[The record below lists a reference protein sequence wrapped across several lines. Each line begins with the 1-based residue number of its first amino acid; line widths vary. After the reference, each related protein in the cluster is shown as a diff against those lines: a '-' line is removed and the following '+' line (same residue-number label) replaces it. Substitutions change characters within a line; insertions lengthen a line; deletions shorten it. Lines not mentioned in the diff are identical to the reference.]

1 MYTVVYVNYFSTKM
15 REKDS
20 CSNDAYVA
28 SIALDTKGTWSA
40 MDLTLVC
47 LWREFRNLTINNT
60 EEHYSERQKAR
71 FRPLAPELKASKK
84 ESQGLLPKSLRTLTS
99 VGVDDLPKKT
109 GFGNLRA
116 SVNQTLFG
124 FFIKTAQIETCLNP
138 QDSPCP
144 TINLSPIPSTP
155 ACLCTSRSAGPGCP
169 GAAPHPV
176 PRCPVATPRVASG
189 APCMTVSSLAS
200 KQGHDVSGPGC
211 LEANHQ
217 VQKGQSLNGRAPS
230 RWIKNPAAALGT
242 RKKSGAGTCCRGRG
256 CAELVDRSQRGLVP
270 KSSNF

>member
-20 CSNDAYVA
+20 CRNDAYVA
-28 SIALDTKGTWSA
+28 SIALDTKGTRSA

-71 FRPLAPELKASKK
+71 FGPLAPELKASKK

-124 FFIKTAQIETCLNP
+124 FFIKTAQIETCQILRTVP
-138 QDSPCP
+138 AP
-144 TINLSPIPSTP
+144 PSTYPPSLPPLPPPPP
-155 ACLCTSRSAGPGCP
+155 ASA
-169 GAAPHPV
+169 
-176 PRCPVATPRVASG
+176 
-189 APCMTVSSLAS
+189 L
-200 KQGHDVSGPGC
+200 
-211 LEANHQ
+211 
-217 VQKGQSLNGRAPS
+217 
-230 RWIKNPAAALGT
+230 PAALVWVSRRRSSPSAPLPCRYTKGGLRCSMYDSLQFGQQT
-242 RKKSGAGTCCRGRG
+242 RT
-256 CAELVDRSQRGLVP
+256 
-270 KSSNF
+270 